1 MEAIKK
7 YLNST
12 AMLYICFFIMFVA
25 VFYTVNPT
33 FRDVEIPVI
42 QKILHTVYYSGEFF
56 SVDIVQYN
64 PYFNYDYIAAFAARK
79 FGYTENLWG
88 LGKIFWV
95 FEKGITIVTLIMLCN
110 YIFNKDK
117 TVLAVAI
124 PLFISF
130 IDNEATQKSMAM
142 PLYILA
148 IYYFLR
154 ERWHVS
160 AIFAAS
166 IFYLHIGR
174 ATWWLLTVS
183 AAFSIMY
190 FIQKQITLKQ
200 TLKQTFNYLA
210 FVIFLAAPIIFN
222 YIGRAAHSNVDDF
235 TIKYFYF
242 TGLNATS
249 PWLTLAVTPVYFIVQ
264 WSLLAFCLVGYHKA
278 SKEGFRTANIMPV
291 VLGAIFFYPVQFV
304 LADIMGNKTAITM
317 QLTRT
322 LMAMNMFGI
331 LFSGFLLARQVKKG
345 NYVFLLLSA
354 LILFFYK
361 MGITVIALGAALIA
375 YELFEKPIRD
385 AVHATYSRLKRP
397 IIIKAFEEGSRHILR
412 YPVVIAVFLL
422 FLFVFSKLQILKP
435 VKSYVKSLIYHS
447 YGKAE
452 TEQSTMMDKTKA
464 YDDVLEYINTRI
476 TGNTLF
482 LYPFLKSEFP
492 VYSHHNGFI
501 NSFTP
506 TYSLFYNNEPS
517 YKFQEILVG
526 DLGYSIEKLFENWDG
541 KNFYDRW
548 DKMWKNLNEDIIMRW
563 KEKYNLTHVI
573 RENEL
578 PLNLT
583 VIYRNSNYTIYDIR
597 N

>member
-1 MEAIKK
+1 MERIKK
-7 YLNST
+7 YLNAT
-12 AMLYICFFIMFVA
+12 TMLYICFFIMFVA
-25 VFYTVNPT
+25 VFYAVNPT

-42 QKILHTVYYSGEFF
+42 QKILHTEYYNGEFF
-56 SVDIVQYN
+56 KIKLEPYN
-64 PYFNYDYIAAFAARK
+64 PYFNYDYIAAFTAKK
-79 FGYTENLWG
+79 FGYTENLWE
-88 LGKIFWV
+88 LGKIFWF
-95 FEKGITIVTLIMLCN
+95 FEKGFTIVTLIMMCN

-160 AIFAAS
+160 AIFGAS
-166 IFYLHIGR
+166 LFYLHIGR
-174 ATWWLLTVS
+174 ATWWLLTVF
-183 AAFSIMY
+183 AAFSLMY
-190 FIQKQITLKQ
+190 FVQKKITLKQ
-200 TLKQTFNYLA
+200 AFNYLA
-210 FVIFLAAPIIFN
+210 LVIFLAAPIIFV

-235 TIKYFYF
+235 TIKYFYY

-249 PWLTLAVTPVYFIVQ
+249 PFLTLTVTPVYFVVQ
-264 WSLLAFCLVGYHKA
+264 WSLLAFCLIGYYKA
-278 SKEGFRTANIMPV
+278 SNEGFKTANIMPV
-291 VLGAIFFYPVQFV
+291 VLGAVFFYPVQFV

-322 LMAMNMFGI
+322 LMAMNIFGI

-345 NYVFLLLSA
+345 NHVFLMLSA

-361 MGITVIALGAALIA
+361 TGITVIALGTALIA

-385 AVHATYSRLKRP
+385 AAHVAYSRLKRL
-397 IIIKAFEEGSRHILR
+397 ISIEVSEEKTRHILR
-412 YPVVIAVFLL
+412 YPVVIALCLL
-422 FLFVFSKLQILKP
+422 FLFIFPKLQIVKP
-435 VKSYVKSLIYHS
+435 LKSYVKSLLNHS

-452 TEQSTMMDKTKA
+452 TGQSTIMDISKA
-464 YDDVLEYINTRI
+464 YDDVLRYINTHI
-476 TGNTLF
+476 SGNTLF
-482 LYPFLKSEFP
+482 LYPFLKWEFP
-492 VYSHHNGFI
+492 VYTHHNGFI

-506 TYSLFYNNEPS
+506 TYNLFYNNEPS
-517 YKFQEILVG
+517 YKFQEILTG

-541 KNFYDRW
+541 KNLYERW
-548 DKMWKNLNEDIIMRW
+548 DSMWKNLNEDIIMRW
-563 KEKYNLTHVI
+563 KEKYKMTHVI

-578 PLNLT
+578 PLNFT
-583 VIYRNSNYTIYDIR
+583 VIYKNSHYTVYDIK
-597 N
+597 

>member
-200 TLKQTFNYLA
+200 TFNYLA

-249 PWLTLAVTPVYFIVQ
+249 PWLTLTVTPVYFIVQ
-264 WSLLAFCLVGYHKA
+264 WSLLTFCLVGYHKA

-291 VLGAIFFYPVQFV
+291 VLGAVFFYPVQFV

-322 LMAMNMFGI
+322 LMAMNIFGI

-345 NYVFLLLSA
+345 NYAFLLLSA
-354 LILFFYK
+354 LVLFFYK
-361 MGITVIALGAALIA
+361 TGISVIILSVALIMH
-375 YELFEKPIRD
+375 ELFEKRI
-385 AVHATYSRLKRP
+385 AGKVKVISENLKRLAN
-397 IIIKAFEEGSRHILR
+397 IKISDKERVYILR
-412 YPVVIAVFLL
+412 YPVVIALCL
-422 FLFVFSKLQILKP
+422 IFLFIFPKLQIVKP
-435 VKSYVKSLIYHS
+435 LKSYVKSLVFHS
-447 YGKAE
+447 TDKAKS
-452 TEQSTMMDKTKA
+452 EQSTGMDKAKA
-464 YDDVLEYINTRI
+464 YENALTYINANIKERA
-476 TGNTLF
+476 LF
-482 LYPFLKSEFP
+482 LYPFLKCEFP
-492 VYSHHNGFI
+492 IYSHHDSFI
-501 NSFTP
+501 SSFTP
-506 TYSLFYNNEPS
+506 IYNLAYNNEPS
-517 YKFQEILVG
+517 YEFQKIVEG

-541 KNFYDRW
+541 KNLYERW
-548 DKMWKNLNEDIIMRW
+548 DSMWGNLNEEIIMRW
-563 KEKYNLTHVI
+563 KEKYKVTHVI

-578 PLNLT
+578 PLKFP
-583 VIYRNSNYTIYDIR
+583 VVYQNSFYSVYEIK
-597 N
+597 

>member
-1 MEAIKK
+1 MEKIKE

-12 AMLYICFFIMFVA
+12 YALYACFLAMYIA

-42 QKILHTVYYSGEFF
+42 MKILHPEYYNGEFF
-56 SVDIVQYN
+56 NIDINNYN
-64 PYFNYDYIAAFAARK
+64 PYFNYNYIVAFIAK
-79 FGYTENLWG
+79 SFGYTNNLWE
-88 LGKIFWV
+88 LGKIFWI
-95 FEKGITIVTLIMLCN
+95 FEKGFAIVTLIMMCN
-110 YIFNKDK
+110 YIFNKDMM
-117 TVLAVAI
+117 VLAVAI

-148 IYYFLR
+148 IYYFLK
-154 ERWHVS
+154 EKWHIS

-174 ATWWLLTVS
+174 ATWWLLTAS
-183 AAFSIMY
+183 AAFSLMY
-190 FIQKQITLKQ
+190 FVQKRITLKQ
-200 TLKQTFNYLA
+200 SFNYLTL
-210 FVIFLAAPIIFN
+210 VIFLAAPIVFV
-222 YIGRAAHSNVDDF
+222 YIGRAAHSNVEDF
-235 TIKYFYF
+235 TIRYFYY

-249 PWLTLAVTPVYFIVQ
+249 PLLTLTVTPVYFVVQ
-264 WSLLAFCLVGYHKA
+264 WSLLAFCLIGYYKA
-278 SKEGFRTANIMPV
+278 SKEWCKTDNIMPV

-322 LMAMNMFGI
+322 LMAMNIFGI
-331 LFSGFLLARQVKKG
+331 LFLGFLLARQVKKG

-361 MGITVIALGAALIA
+361 TGITVIALGTALVV
-375 YELFEKPIRD
+375 YELFENPIND
-385 AVHATYSRLKRP
+385 AANVAYSRLKRL
-397 IIIKAFEEGSRHILR
+397 INIKASEEGSRHILC
-412 YPVVIAVFLL
+412 YPVVVAVCLL
-422 FLFVFSKLQILKP
+422 FLFIFPKLQIVKP

-452 TEQSTMMDKTKA
+452 IGQSTVTDKTKA
-464 YDDVLEYINTRI
+464 YADVLKYINTGI

-482 LYPFLKSEFP
+482 LYPFLKWEFP
-492 VYSHHNGFI
+492 VYTHHNGFI

-506 TYSLFYNNEPS
+506 TYNLFYNNEPS
-517 YKFQEILVG
+517 YRFQEILTG
-526 DLGYSIEKLFENWDG
+526 DLGYSLEKLFENWDG
-541 KNFYDRW
+541 KNLYERW
-548 DKMWKNLNEDIIMRW
+548 DKMWKNLNEDVIMRW
-563 KEKYNLTHVI
+563 RERYNLTHVI

-578 PLNLT
+578 PLKCPL
-583 VIYRNSNYTIYDIR
+583 VYQNSFYSVYEIK
-597 N
+597 